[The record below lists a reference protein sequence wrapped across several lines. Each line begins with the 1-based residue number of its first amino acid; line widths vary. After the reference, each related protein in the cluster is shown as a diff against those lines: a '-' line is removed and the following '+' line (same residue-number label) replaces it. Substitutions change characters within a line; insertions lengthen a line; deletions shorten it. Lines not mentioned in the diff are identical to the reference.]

1 MSKSEKI
8 SLIMQGAGIVTI
20 AVIYTLGC
28 RRIDKIYDYFS
39 RKIASIFGQQQDCN

>member
-1 MSKSEKI
+1 MSKKEKI

-28 RRIDKIYDYFS
+28 RRIDKTYE
-39 RKIASIFGQQQDCN
+39 RKLDEAFGLEQK

>member
-8 SLIMQGAGIVTI
+8 DLIMKGAGIVTI

-28 RRIDKIYDYFS
+28 RRIYKIYE
-39 RKIASIFGQQQDCN
+39 RKLDEAFGLEQK

>member
-20 AVIYTLGC
+20 AVIYALGC
-28 RRIDKIYDYFS
+28 RRIDKIYE
-39 RKIASIFGQQQDCN
+39 RKLDEAFGLEQK

>member
-28 RRIDKIYDYFS
+28 RRIDKIYE
-39 RKIASIFGQQQDCN
+39 RKLDEAFELEQK

>member
-1 MSKSEKI
+1 MSKKEKI

-28 RRIDKIYDYFS
+28 RRIDKIYE
-39 RKIASIFGQQQDCN
+39 RKLNEALGLEQK

>member
-1 MSKSEKI
+1 MSKKEKI

-28 RRIDKIYDYFS
+28 RRIDKIYE
-39 RKIASIFGQQQDCN
+39 RKLDEAFGLERK

>member
-20 AVIYTLGC
+20 AVIYALGC
-28 RRIDKIYDYFS
+28 RRIDKIYE
-39 RKIASIFGQQQDCN
+39 RKFNEALELEQK

>member
-1 MSKSEKI
+1 MSKKEKI

-28 RRIDKIYDYFS
+28 RRIGKIYE
-39 RKIASIFGQQQDCN
+39 RKLDEAFELEQK

>member
-1 MSKSEKI
+1 MSKKEKI

-28 RRIDKIYDYFS
+28 RRIDKIYE
-39 RKIASIFGQQQDCN
+39 RKLNEALELEQK